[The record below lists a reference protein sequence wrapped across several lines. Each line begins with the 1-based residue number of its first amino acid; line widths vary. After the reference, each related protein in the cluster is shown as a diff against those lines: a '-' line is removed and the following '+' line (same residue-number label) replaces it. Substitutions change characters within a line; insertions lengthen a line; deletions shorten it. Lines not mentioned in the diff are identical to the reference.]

1 MCHSFQID
9 RKHFQGI
16 TQDVFPVSHPWL
28 VAAMTQLSALAQSE
42 IVSALELA
50 GVSSARDLAGLSE
63 VLLLVR
69 SRVRSTL
76 SSDDLAG
83 QRLGLARCVQPLVQ
97 WLDGEQDISLLSAQQ
112 KTDLLWNL
120 YTASVSR
127 TVLAEKFALV
137 CTNEGVWNE
146 TMLGLFSNPEMA
158 GSPHAPTHWLI
169 RYHDVVLL
177 VLGSIGFLADQY
189 LTSGRWRVYLL
200 VASSLSFGL
209 GALLWYYPI
218 RSRFSDTT
226 PWESHPVPSRVRMET
241 TTAPVTPAVVE
252 EQPPMYVPPF
262 PGIATADS
270 GLVDSSGVFGAASEP
285 LQVGVAVMMNGQ
297 GPTESLIGQRGV
309 IMAVRDGSYEVR
321 LNTGLMI
328 GQLTRSNLTLIPT
341 AEVPAVQA
349 SAPAVGFQ
357 GDMTGGFYAPYAAG
371 AEVKVKQQAGR
382 LKVSLEKAAALAST
396 LPSWATMFWQSVKN
410 EVDLYGLETMVKDVL
425 SAHGYVGSSTIGPP
439 RLEELKKQLAELE
452 SFGGPQHGLGAAILR
467 AGAAEAVADP
477 EQMAWHLKLPADMQ
491 RAGPE
496 LYRNIRAEGVSSVR
510 QWVNEQHAGLE
521 AKSSTQFQDLFTA
534 ATIIDFELA
543 GCRTETELMAR
554 LATSDTLEIHL
565 RKLGAFIYYRRTK
578 DKTGA
583 NRMLGLRAPGTNADI
598 APKWMLDDANTHS
611 KTEYQRLERGQK
623 LGRLEHA
630 GSGSGGGA
638 KGGGKQRGGGKG
650 GGGKGKAPKKG
661 GTTTQG

>member
-1 MCHSFQID
+1 
-9 RKHFQGI
+9 
-16 TQDVFPVSHPWL
+16 
-28 VAAMTQLSALAQSE
+28 MTQLSALAQSE

-76 SSDDLAG
+76 SPDDLAG
-83 QRLGLARCVQPLVQ
+83 QKLGLSRCVQPLVQ
-97 WLDGEQDISLLSAQQ
+97 WLEGEQDIFLLTAQQ

-137 CTNEGVWNE
+137 CTNDTVWNE

-158 GSPHAPTHWLI
+158 GSLHAPTHWLI

-177 VLGSIGFLADQY
+177 VLGCIGFLADHY

-209 GALLWYYPI
+209 GAFLWYYPI
-218 RSRFSDTT
+218 RSRVSDTT
-226 PWESHPVPSRVRMET
+226 LWGSPPVPSRLRLET

-252 EQPPMYVPPF
+252 EQPPMHVPPF
-262 PGIATADS
+262 PGNVAADS
-270 GLVDSSGVFGAASEP
+270 GLLDGSGVNDSMALGSGSES
-285 LQVGVAVMMNGQ
+285 LQIGVAVMLNGQ
-297 GPTESLIGQRGV
+297 GPTEALVGQRGV
-309 IMAVRDGSYEVR
+309 IVAVRDGSYEVR
-321 LNTGLMI
+321 LNTGLVV
-328 GQLTRSNLTLIPT
+328 GQLARSNLTLIPT

-349 SAPAVGFQ
+349 GAPAVGFQ
-357 GDMTGGFYAPYAAG
+357 GEASGGFYAPYAAG

-396 LPSWATMFWQSVKN
+396 LPSWASMFWQSVKN
-410 EVDLYGLETMVKDVL
+410 EADLYGLEVLVRDVL
-425 SAHGYVGSSTIGPP
+425 TAHGYVGSSTIGPP

-452 SFGGPQHGLGAAILR
+452 SYGGPQHGLGAAILR
-467 AGAAEAVADP
+467 AGANQAVADP

-521 AKSSTQFQDLFTA
+521 AKSTTQFQDLFTA

-583 NRMLGLRAPGTNADI
+583 NRMLGVRAPGTNAGI

-623 LGRLEHA
+623 LGRLEHS

-638 KGGGKQRGGGKG
+638 KGSGKQRGGGKG
-650 GGGKGKAPKKG
+650 GGGRGKAPKKG
-661 GTTTQG
+661 AATTQV